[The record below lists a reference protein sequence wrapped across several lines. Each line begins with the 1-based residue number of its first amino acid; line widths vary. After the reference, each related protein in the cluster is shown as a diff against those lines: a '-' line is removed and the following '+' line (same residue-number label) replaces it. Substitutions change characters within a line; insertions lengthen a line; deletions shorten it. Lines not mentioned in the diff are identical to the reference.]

1 MNAEVINKLKKNFEL
16 RNIDVEYFE
25 TLSEVKKYILNIIPT
40 NSTIRIGH
48 SDTLQKINITNSL
61 LEKGHIVYD
70 KELAKNKE

>member
-48 SDTLQKINITNSL
+48 SATLQKINITNSL